1 MHEFSVVSQLV
12 ERVVEE
18 ARKRDAKRVIEVEL
32 DVGQLSFLNP
42 EQMRFAYEVLSKG
55 TILENSRLT
64 INTIEAHVRCK
75 VCGFDG
81 KPDYADDASY
91 HISALLFLCP
101 ICGSPVEVLEGKG
114 CIIKRVRL
122 EL

>member
-1 MHEFSVVSQLV
+1 MHEFSVVLNLI
-12 ERVVEE
+12 EKVVEE
-18 ARKRDAKRVIEVEL
+18 AKKRDAKRVIEVEL

-42 EQMRFAYEVLSKG
+42 EQMRFAYNVLSKD
-55 TILENSRLT
+55 TILENSNLI
-64 INTIEAHVRCK
+64 INTVDARVRCG

-91 HISALLFLCP
+91 HISAPLFLCP
-101 ICGSPVEVLEGKG
+101 ICGNPVEVIEGKG

>member
-1 MHEFSVVSQLV
+1 MHEFSIVSQLIEKV
-12 ERVVEE
+12 MEE
-18 ARKRDAKRVIEVEL
+18 ARKRDAKKVIEVEL

-42 EQMRFAYEVLSKG
+42 EQMRFVYNVLSKG
-55 TILENSRLT
+55 TILENSHLI
-64 INTIEAHVRCK
+64 INIIDAHIRCE

-81 KPDYADDASY
+81 KPNYADDTSY
-91 HISALLFLCP
+91 HISTPLFLCP
-101 ICGSPVEVLEGKG
+101 VCGSPVEVLDGKR

>member
-1 MHEFSVVSQLV
+1 MSQLV
-12 ERVVEE
+12 EKVIEE
-18 ARKRDAKRVIEVEL
+18 ARKRDAKRVLEIEL

-42 EQMRFAYEVLSKG
+42 EQMRFAYNVLSKG
-55 TILENSRLT
+55 TILENSRLI
-64 INTIEAHVRCK
+64 INIMDAHVRCE

-81 KPDYADDASY
+81 KPDYVDDASY
-91 HISALLFLCP
+91 HVSTPLFLCP
-101 ICGSPVEVLEGKG
+101 VCGSPVEVLEGKG